1 MAKKGN
7 LFMKS
12 EDNTAKPTVEAN
24 VKSKDGCSHKEPT
37 GFEIIQVAAQLA
49 IAERNQEKTPLELVQ
64 EASVFWD
71 ALAKMRH
78 IQNEK
83 RILLATV
90 GKMRDDEYLFEES
103 RQMDERRKGPPP
115 ITDAMWWRRF
125 MEYKGDKHDLF
136 LDLLR
141 TEIPMAEFVSQ
152 LFSSSGDALKPMMD
166 ELLRYGGNNWT
177 QAGDAGVL
185 AALALPENEMKSLT
199 KALHTGDIRY
209 AELWLDK
216 YDLDGTCR
224 WALNEFFWTAKRF
237 NTGSWSPRQEFI
249 PALMCRD
256 LIRLRRMQLSGIRS
270 EVAKKRVAKLKLKM
284 KKSGSK
290 SVSKC

>member
-1 MAKKGN
+1 M
-7 LFMKS
+7 
-12 EDNTAKPTVEAN
+12 
-24 VKSKDGCSHKEPT
+24 KSKDECSDKEPT
-37 GFEIIQVAAQLA
+37 GFEIIQVAAHLA
-49 IAERNQEKTPLELVQ
+49 IAERNQAKTPLELVQ
-64 EASVFWD
+64 EAWSLWD
-71 ALAKMRH
+71 AVPKMRH
-78 IQNEK
+78 IQKEK

-90 GKMRDDEYLFEES
+90 GKMWDDECVFQES
-103 RQMDERRKGPPP
+103 IQFKKINEGLKRSKKGPPP

-125 MEYKGDKHDLF
+125 MEYKGDRHDLF

-224 WALNEFFWTAKRF
+224 WALNDFFWTAKRF
-237 NTGSWSPRQEFI
+237 NKGSWSPRQEFI
-249 PALMCRD
+249 PALMCRE

-270 EVAKKRVAKLKLKM
+270 EVAKKRVANLKLKM
-284 KKSGSK
+284 KKKSGSK
-290 SVSKC
+290 SVSKA